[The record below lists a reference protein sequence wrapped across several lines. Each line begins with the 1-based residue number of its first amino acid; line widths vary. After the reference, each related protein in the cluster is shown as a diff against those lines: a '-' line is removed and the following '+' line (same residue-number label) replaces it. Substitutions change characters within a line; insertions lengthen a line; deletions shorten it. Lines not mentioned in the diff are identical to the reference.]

1 MKKIVFVFC
10 ILLSTLCMNAQQND
24 GGVFNR
30 GKTIEE
36 NTEMFS
42 RGGVPGLPGHGEEEN
57 QPASPIGSGLS
68 LLISFG
74 AAYAMYKK
82 NKK

>member
-24 GGVFNR
+24 GGVFKR
-30 GKTIEE
+30 GNTVTE

-42 RGGVPGLPGHGEEEN
+42 KCGVSRFQDRGEN
-57 QPASPIGSGLS
+57 DDQNTSPIGSGLS
-68 LLISFG
+68 LLIGFG

>member
-10 ILLSTLCMNAQQND
+10 ILLSTLCMSAQQND
-24 GGVFNR
+24 CGVFKR
-30 GKTIEE
+30 GNTVTE

-42 RGGVPGLPGHGEEEN
+42 RGDGPVLPGHGEEEN